1 MDSLKQLHRQIVAHI
16 TGEFVE
22 GRRVGY
28 PRIMNPWEELYVVI
42 GLDAHELNDDEC
54 EALAYLLEG
63 VVFETRS
70 ASRYRD
76 GLVRQ
81 LRLHIS

>member
-16 TGEFVE
+16 VGEFVE

-28 PRIMNPWEELYVVI
+28 PRIMNPRDELYVVI
-42 GLDAHELNDDEC
+42 GFDAHELDDEEC
-54 EALAYLLEG
+54 EALAHLLEG
-63 VVFETRS
+63 VEFETRS
-70 ASRYRD
+70 ANKYRD

>member
-16 TGEFVE
+16 VGEFVE

-28 PRIMNPWEELYVVI
+28 PRIMNPRDELYVVI
-42 GLDAHELNDDEC
+42 GFDAHELDDEEC
-54 EALAYLLEG
+54 EALAHLLEG
-63 VVFETRS
+63 VEFETRS